1 MAPSRIQIESQV
13 IELSKESFDTF
24 CDDIAGILGV
34 DTECN
39 QQAVA
44 AETAQGLRKRFKKLV
59 AVCSVKAEGTLDG
72 TFQLVF
78 DQDGLFTLAGL
89 MLTHPEQMIME
100 NIKLGSLE
108 KARQMSDVLTEAGH
122 TLVGAWDRVFRKGL
136 VGHNRFVQTNVFIGD
151 PWEKPEDKM
160 GLADDEEFVFVPCEI
175 KISSYPPFNCAVI
188 FPKTIFDGTSES
200 NTDQPAPAEEKT
212 QGQKAAID
220 KSDSEQ
226 ADPVQKSDA
235 QKVKP
240 QEPLIE
246 KDAAEKAAAEE
257 NTKEAPLAERK
268 LDADEEPK
276 AAKKKTTA
284 KKVNRSNKSAK
295 KKKPKV
301 VAEQKNKD
309 VHADA
314 SDDVIEEKAA
324 ATADADK
331 SKKSAAGGV
340 SETIRKMTRSPAA
353 LPGEPASPTTAE
365 NPPVDNIDAVL
376 AICAKDI
383 MQKDI
388 LWFRPDD
395 SVQHTFTKMQQHNTG
410 YMMIGHDG
418 VLEGIVSKS
427 DLAGAI
433 SPYLRPE
440 FAKWRRPLDNAT
452 LQIKIKWIMSKT
464 VHTIAPET
472 SLAAII
478 ENMHRLGVRC
488 LPVVDTQGKTLGL
501 VTVFDIFKALLK
513 HNSNVPNTS
522 GDTQ

>member
-1 MAPSRIQIESQV
+1 MATSRIQIESQV

-24 CDDIAGILGV
+24 CEEIAGIFGV

-39 QQAVA
+39 QQAAA
-44 AETAQGLRKRFKKLV
+44 AETVQGLRKRFKKLV

-89 MLTHPEQMIME
+89 MLTHPEQMILE

-136 VGHNRFVQTNVFIGD
+136 TGHNRFVQTNVFIGD

-226 ADPVQKSDA
+226 ADPAQKSDA
-235 QKVKP
+235 QKIKP
-240 QEPLIE
+240 QKPPIE

-268 LDADEEPK
+268 LDADEELK

-314 SDDVIEEKAA
+314 SDDVIEKKA
-324 ATADADK
+324 ADK
-331 SKKSAAGGV
+331 SKESAAGGV
-340 SETIRKMTRSPAA
+340 SETIRKMTRSSAV

-365 NPPVDNIDAVL
+365 NPPVDSINAAL

-383 MQKDI
+383 MQKDL
-388 LWFRPDD
+388 LWARPDD
-395 SVQHTFTKMQQHNTG
+395 SVQQTLTKMQQHDAG
-410 YMMIGHDG
+410 YVTIGQNG

-427 DLAGAI
+427 DLTGAI

-440 FAKWRRPLDNAT
+440 FAKWCRPLDNAT

-478 ENMHRLGVRC
+478 ENMRRLGVRC
-488 LPVVDTQGKTLGL
+488 LPVVDPQGKTLGL

-513 HNSNVPNTS
+513 HNSNVPNTP